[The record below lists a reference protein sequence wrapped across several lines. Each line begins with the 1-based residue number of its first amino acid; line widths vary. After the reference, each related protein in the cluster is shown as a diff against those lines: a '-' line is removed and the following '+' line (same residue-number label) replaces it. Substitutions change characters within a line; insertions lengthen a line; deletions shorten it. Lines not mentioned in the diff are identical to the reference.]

1 VLQAGIQNLKFKI
14 IGMLIDDVTIKVKA
28 GKGGDGMVAFAK
40 TLMNQGPTGG
50 DGGRGGNIIIRGVN
64 DLGALRPFKTKKLVA
79 AKNGGQGEQ
88 NMRTGAN
95 GADGIVVV
103 PVGTLVHDLTHK
115 KDYEISKIGEEIVIL
130 KGGNGGFGN
139 FYFRSS
145 TNTTPEQA
153 NPGQIGEEAQIRLE
167 LKLIADIG
175 FVGYPNVGKSSLLNE
190 LTNAS
195 SKVANYKFTTLEPH
209 LGVYYELIL
218 ADIPGIIEGASEGK
232 GLGHKFLKH
241 IERTKILFHFISA
254 DSENPLED
262 YKIIREELGKFN
274 KKLLKKEEWV
284 IVSKSDEKSPEE
296 VKKIVNKLKKKNPQI
311 IALSLLDDKS
321 IEGVRKILNEIK
333 KNK

>member
-1 VLQAGIQNLKFKI
+1 
-14 IGMLIDDVTIKVKA
+14 MLIDDVTIKVKA

-50 DGGRGGNIIIRGVN
+50 DGGRGGDIVVKGIS
-64 DLGALRPFKTKKLVA
+64 DLGALRPFKTKKLVVA
-79 AKNGGQGEQ
+79 QDGEQGGQNMKTGASGKNGV
-88 NMRTGAN
+88 
-95 GADGIVVV
+95 IIV
-103 PVGTLVHDLTHK
+103 PVGTVVYDLTHQK
-115 KDYEISKIGEEIVIL
+115 KYEINKAGEEVVIL

-145 TNTTPEQA
+145 TDTTPQRS
-153 NPGQIGEEAQIRLE
+153 NPGLSGEEAELRLE
-167 LKLIADIG
+167 LKMIADIG

-218 ADIPGIIEGASEGK
+218 ADIPGIIEGAAEGK
-232 GLGHKFLKH
+232 GLGHKFLRH
-241 IERTKILFHFISA
+241 IERTKMLFHFIAA

-262 YKIIREELGKFN
+262 YKIIRKELGKFN
-274 KKLLKKEEWV
+274 KELLEKEEWV
-284 IVSKSDEKSPEE
+284 IVSKTDEKSPEE
-296 VKKIVNKLKKKNPQI
+296 VEKIVKKLKKKNPKVI
-311 IALSLLDDKS
+311 SLSLLDDNSVK
-321 IEGVRKILNEIK
+321 ELKKVLNEIK

>member
-1 VLQAGIQNLKFKI
+1 
-14 IGMLIDDVTIKVKA
+14 MLIDDVTIKVKA

-50 DGGRGGNIIIRGVN
+50 DGGRGGNIIVRGVN
-64 DLGALRPFKTKKLVA
+64 DLGALRPFKTKKLVT
-79 AKNGGQGEQ
+79 AKDGGQGEQ

-95 GADGIVVV
+95 GEDGIVIV
-103 PVGTLVHDLTHK
+103 PVGTVVHDLTNK
-115 KDYEISKIGEEIVIL
+115 KDYEVNKIGQEIVIA

-153 NPGQIGEEAQIRLE
+153 NPGQMGETVELRLE

-232 GLGHKFLKH
+232 GLGHKFLRH
-241 IERTKILFHFISA
+241 IERTKILFHFIAA
-254 DSENPLED
+254 DSEDPIQD
-262 YKIIREELGKFN
+262 YEIIRGELGKFN
-274 KKLLKKEEWV
+274 PELLKKDEWI
-284 IVSKSDEKSPEE
+284 IVSKTDEKSPEE
-296 VKKIVNKLKKKNPQI
+296 VSEIVKKLKKKNPRVVS
-311 IALSLLDDKS
+311 LSLLDDESVEELKK
-321 IEGVRKILNEIK
+321 VLNEIK
-333 KNK
+333 KTKSSAISH

>member
-1 VLQAGIQNLKFKI
+1 
-14 IGMLIDDVTIKVKA
+14 MTIKVKA

-50 DGGRGGNIIIRGVN
+50 DGGRGGDIVVKGIS
-64 DLGALRPFKTKKLVA
+64 DLGALRPFKTKKLVVA
-79 AKNGGQGEQ
+79 QDGEQGGQNMKTGASGKNGV
-88 NMRTGAN
+88 
-95 GADGIVVV
+95 IIV
-103 PVGTLVHDLTHK
+103 PVGTVVYDLTHQK
-115 KDYEISKIGEEIVIL
+115 KYEINKAGEEVVIL

-145 TNTTPEQA
+145 TDTTPQRS
-153 NPGQIGEEAQIRLE
+153 NPGLSGEEAELRLE
-167 LKLIADIG
+167 LKMIADIG

-218 ADIPGIIEGASEGK
+218 ADIPGIIEGAAEGK
-232 GLGHKFLKH
+232 GLGHKFLRH
-241 IERTKILFHFISA
+241 IERTKMLFHFIAA

-262 YKIIREELGKFN
+262 YKIIRKELGKFN
-274 KKLLKKEEWV
+274 KELLEKEEWV
-284 IVSKSDEKSPEE
+284 IVSKTDEKSPEE
-296 VKKIVNKLKKKNPQI
+296 VEKIVKKLKKKNPKVI
-311 IALSLLDDKS
+311 SLSLLDDNSVK
-321 IEGVRKILNEIK
+321 ELKKVLNEIK

>member
-1 VLQAGIQNLKFKI
+1 
-14 IGMLIDDVTIKVKA
+14 MLIDDVTIKAKA

-50 DGGRGGNIIIRGVN
+50 NGGRGGNVIVRGVN
-64 DLGALRPFKTKKLVA
+64 DLGALRPFKTKKLVVA
-79 AKNGGQGEQ
+79 RDGDQGAQ
-88 NMRTGAN
+88 NMKTGAN
-95 GADGIVVV
+95 GKDGVIVV
-103 PVGTLVHDLTHK
+103 PVGTIVHDLTHK
-115 KDYEISKIGEEIVIL
+115 KDYEIDKVGEEIVIL
-130 KGGNGGFGN
+130 EGGNGGFGN

-145 TNTTPEQA
+145 TNTTPMQA
-153 NPGQIGEEAQIRLE
+153 NPGKGGDSAELRLE

-254 DSENPLED
+254 DSENPTED

-274 KKLLKKEEWV
+274 KELLKKEEWI
-284 IVSKSDEKSPEE
+284 IVSKTDESNSQR
-296 VKKIVNKLKKKNPQI
+296 VSKIVDKLKKKNPKVV
-311 IALSLLDDKS
+311 ALSLLDDKS
-321 IEGVRKILNEIK
+321 IKDLKKVLNEIK
-333 KNK
+333 ERK

>member
-1 VLQAGIQNLKFKI
+1 
-14 IGMLIDDVTIKVKA
+14 MLIDDVTIKVKA
-28 GKGGDGMVAFAK
+28 GKGGNGMVAFAK

-50 DGGRGGNIIIRGVN
+50 DGGRGGNVIVRGVN

-79 AKNGGQGEQ
+79 AKDGGMGEQ
-88 NMRTGAN
+88 NTRTGAN
-95 GADGIVVV
+95 GADGVVIV
-103 PVGTLVHDLTHK
+103 PVGTVVHDLTNK
-115 KDYEISKIGEEIVIL
+115 KDYEINKVGEEIVIA

-153 NPGQIGEEAQIRLE
+153 NPGQVGENVELRLE

-232 GLGHKFLKH
+232 GLGIKFLKH
-241 IERTKILFHFISA
+241 IERTKMLFHFIAA
-254 DSENPLED
+254 DSENPIED
-262 YKIIREELGKFN
+262 YEIIRGELGKFN
-274 KKLLKKEEWV
+274 PELLKKEEWV
-284 IVSKSDEKSPEE
+284 IVSKADEKSPEE
-296 VKKIVNKLKKKNPQI
+296 VKKIINKLKKKNPRVI
-311 IALSLLDDKS
+311 SLSLLDDESVKALKK
-321 IEGVRKILNEIK
+321 VLNEIK
-333 KNK
+333 DKK

>member
-1 VLQAGIQNLKFKI
+1 
-14 IGMLIDDVTIKVKA
+14 MLIDDVTIKVKA
-28 GKGGDGMVAFAK
+28 GRGGNGMVAFAK

-50 DGGRGGNIIIRGVN
+50 DGGRGGNIIVRGVN
-64 DLGALRPFKTKKLVA
+64 DLGALRPFKTKKLVV
-79 AKNGGQGEQ
+79 AKDGGAGEQ

-95 GADGIVVV
+95 GADGIVIV
-103 PVGTLVHDLTHK
+103 PVGTVVHDLTNK
-115 KDYEISKIGEEIVIL
+115 KDYEINKLGQEIIIA

-153 NPGQIGEEAQIRLE
+153 NPGQAGENVELRLE

-232 GLGHKFLKH
+232 GLGIKFLKH
-241 IERTKILFHFISA
+241 IERTKMLFHFISA

-262 YKIIREELGKFN
+262 YEIIRGELGKFN
-274 KKLLKKEEWV
+274 PELLKKEEWV
-284 IVSKSDEKSPEE
+284 IVSKSDEKSPQE
-296 VKKIVNKLKKKNPQI
+296 VNKIVDNLKKKNPHVI
-311 IALSLLDDKS
+311 SLSLLDDKS
-321 IEGVRKILNEIK
+321 VEELKKVLNEIK
-333 KNK
+333 KGK

>member
-1 VLQAGIQNLKFKI
+1 
-14 IGMLIDDVTIKVKA
+14 MLIDDVTIKVRA
-28 GKGGDGMVAFAK
+28 GKGGNGMVAFAK

-50 DGGRGGNIIIRGVN
+50 DGGKGGNIIVRGVN

-79 AKNGGQGEQ
+79 AKDGGAGEQ

-95 GADGIVVV
+95 GADGIVIV
-103 PVGTLVHDLTHK
+103 PVGTVIHDLTNK
-115 KDYEISKIGEEIVIL
+115 KDYEINKIGQEIVIA

-153 NPGQIGEEAQIRLE
+153 NPGVAGENVELRLE

-232 GLGHKFLKH
+232 GLGIKFLKH

-262 YKIIREELGKFN
+262 YEIIRGELGKFN
-274 KKLLKKEEWV
+274 PELLKKDEW
-284 IVSKSDEKSPEE
+284 IIISKSDEKSPQE
-296 VKKIVNKLKKKNPQI
+296 VGKIVDKLKKKNPQI
-311 IALSLLDDKS
+311 ISLSLLDDKS
-321 IEGVRKILNEIK
+321 VEGLKKVLNEIK
-333 KNK
+333 AEK

>member
-1 VLQAGIQNLKFKI
+1 
-14 IGMLIDDVTIKVKA
+14 MLIDDVTIKVKA

-50 DGGRGGNIIIRGVN
+50 DGGRGGDIVVKGIS
-64 DLGALRPFKTKKLVA
+64 DLGALRPFKTKKLVVA
-79 AKNGGQGEQ
+79 QDGEQGGQNMKTGASGKNGV
-88 NMRTGAN
+88 
-95 GADGIVVV
+95 IIV
-103 PVGTLVHDLTHK
+103 PVGTVVYDLTHQK
-115 KDYEISKIGEEIVIL
+115 KYEINKAGEEVVIL

-145 TNTTPEQA
+145 TDTTPQRS
-153 NPGQIGEEAQIRLE
+153 NPGLLGEEAELRLE
-167 LKLIADIG
+167 LKMIADIG

-218 ADIPGIIEGASEGK
+218 ADIPGIIEGAAEGK
-232 GLGHKFLKH
+232 GLGHKFLRH
-241 IERTKILFHFISA
+241 IERTKMLFHFIAA

-262 YKIIREELGKFN
+262 YKIIRKELGKFN
-274 KKLLKKEEWV
+274 KELLEKEEWV
-284 IVSKSDEKSPEE
+284 IVSKTDEKSPEE
-296 VKKIVNKLKKKNPQI
+296 VEKIVKKLKKKNPKVI
-311 IALSLLDDKS
+311 SLSLLDDNSVK
-321 IEGVRKILNEIK
+321 ELKKVLNEIK

>member
-1 VLQAGIQNLKFKI
+1 
-14 IGMLIDDVTIKVKA
+14 MLIDDVTIKVRA
-28 GKGGDGMVAFAK
+28 GKGGNGMVAFAK

-50 DGGRGGNIIIRGVN
+50 DGGRGGNIIVRGVN
-64 DLGALRPFKTKKLVA
+64 DLGALRPFKTKKLVV
-79 AKNGGQGEQ
+79 AKDGGAGEQ

-95 GADGIVVV
+95 GADGIVIV
-103 PVGTLVHDLTHK
+103 PVGTVVHDLTNK
-115 KDYEISKIGEEIVIL
+115 KDYEINKIGQEIVIA

-153 NPGQIGEEAQIRLE
+153 NPGAVGENVELRLE

-232 GLGHKFLKH
+232 GLGIKFLKH
-241 IERTKILFHFISA
+241 IERTKILFHFIAA
-254 DSENPLED
+254 DSENPVED
-262 YKIIREELGKFN
+262 YEIIRGELGKFN
-274 KKLLKKEEWV
+274 PELLKKDEWV
-284 IVSKSDEKSPEE
+284 LVSKTDEKSPEE
-296 VKKIVNKLKKKNPQI
+296 VEKIVKKLKKKNPQI
-311 IALSLLDDKS
+311 ISLSLLDDKS
-321 IEGVRKILNEIK
+321 VEGLKKVLNEIK
-333 KNK
+333 AEK

>member
-1 VLQAGIQNLKFKI
+1 
-14 IGMLIDDVTIKVKA
+14 MLIDDVTIKVKA

-50 DGGRGGNIIIRGVN
+50 DGGRGGNIIVRGIN
-64 DLGALRPFKTKKLVA
+64 DLGALRPFKTKKLVT
-79 AKNGGQGEQ
+79 AKDGGQGEQ

-95 GADGIVVV
+95 GEDGVVIV
-103 PVGTLVHDLTHK
+103 PVGTVVHDLTNK
-115 KDYEISKIGEEIVIL
+115 KDYEVNKIGQEIVIA

-153 NPGQIGEEAQIRLE
+153 NPGAVGESVELRLE

-232 GLGHKFLKH
+232 GLGIKFLRH
-241 IERTKILFHFISA
+241 IERTKILFHFIAA
-254 DSENPLED
+254 DSENPIED
-262 YKIIREELGKFN
+262 YDIIRGELGKFN
-274 KKLLKKEEWV
+274 PELLKKDEWI
-284 IVSKSDEKSPEE
+284 IVSKADEKSPQE
-296 VKKIVNKLKKKNPQI
+296 VNKIVDNLKKKNPRVVS
-311 IALSLLDDKS
+311 LSLLDDKS
-321 IEGVRKILNEIK
+321 VEELKKVLNEIK
-333 KNK
+333 ENK

>member
-1 VLQAGIQNLKFKI
+1 
-14 IGMLIDDVTIKVKA
+14 MLIDDVTIKVRA
-28 GKGGDGMVAFAK
+28 GKGGNGMVAFAK

-50 DGGRGGNIIIRGVN
+50 DGGRGGNVIVRGVN

-79 AKNGGQGEQ
+79 AKDGGAGEQ

-95 GADGIVVV
+95 GNDGIVIV
-103 PVGTLVHDLTHK
+103 PIGTVVHDLSNK
-115 KDYEISKIGEEIVIL
+115 KNYEINKLGQEIIIA

-145 TNTTPEQA
+145 TNTTPQQA
-153 NPGQIGEEAQIRLE
+153 NPGAVGENVELRLE

-232 GLGHKFLKH
+232 GLGLKFLKH
-241 IERTKILFHFISA
+241 IERTNILFHFIAA
-254 DSENPLED
+254 DSEDPLKD
-262 YKIIREELGKFN
+262 YEIIREELGTFN
-274 KKLLKKEEWV
+274 KELLEKEEWV
-284 IVSKSDEKSPEE
+284 IVSKSDEKSPLE
-296 VKKIVNKLKKKNPQI
+296 VSKIVDKLKKKNPNVVS
-311 IALSLLDDKS
+311 LSLLDDKS
-321 IEGVRKILNEIK
+321 IAELKKVLNEIK
-333 KNK
+333 ERK

>member
-1 VLQAGIQNLKFKI
+1 
-14 IGMLIDDVTIKVKA
+14 MLIDDVTIKVKA

-50 DGGRGGNIIIRGVN
+50 NGGRGGNVIVRGIN
-64 DLGALRPFKTKKLVA
+64 DLGALRPFKTKKLVT
-79 AKNGGQGEQ
+79 AKDGGQGEQ

-95 GADGIVVV
+95 GQDGVVIV
-103 PVGTLVHDLTHK
+103 PVGTVVHDLTNK
-115 KDYEISKIGEEIVIL
+115 KDYEINKAGEEIVIS

-145 TNTTPEQA
+145 INTTPEKA
-153 NPGQIGEEAQIRLE
+153 NPGEAGENTELRLE

-241 IERTKILFHFISA
+241 IERTKMLFHFIAA

-262 YKIIREELGKFN
+262 YEIIRGELGKFN
-274 KKLLKKEEWV
+274 PELLKKEEWI
-284 IVSKSDEKSPEE
+284 IVSKTDEKSSEE
-296 VKKIVNKLKKKNPQI
+296 VKKIVNKLKKKNPRVI
-311 IALSLLDDKS
+311 SLSLLDDKS
-321 IEGVRKILNEIK
+321 VEGLKKVLNEIK
-333 KNK
+333 RDK